1 VVVVVEEDI
10 VCLLMT
16 SKSSVGKR
24 RHSIWT
30 SLGTLHIP
38 RILFWCNSVEG
49 NSCILPEFFINL
61 AGASAK
67 FDSSGIPGIAQILPE
82 SGRNQ
87 WRTIKTSQLF
97 PASNCSTE
105 ALHFNFSPLNHSL
118 HCWTVLI
125 SLALCL
131 SLLK

>member
-38 RILFWCNSVEG
+38 RIPFRCNSVEG
-49 NSCILPEFFINL
+49 NSCIPPEFEFRSKIPPEFFINL

-67 FDSSGIPGIAQILPE
+67 FDSSGIPGIARIPPE

-87 WRTIKTSQLF
+87 WRTIKTSV
-97 PASNCSTE
+97 ARWKGVMNDGGG
-105 ALHFNFSPLNHSL
+105 
-118 HCWTVLI
+118 
-125 SLALCL
+125 
-131 SLLK
+131 

>member
-1 VVVVVEEDI
+1 VVVEEDI

-38 RILFWCNSVEG
+38 QIPFRCNSVEG
-49 NSCILPEFFINL
+49 NSCIPPEFEFRSKIPPEFFINL

-67 FDSSGIPGIAQILPE
+67 FDSSGIPGIARIPLE

-87 WRTIKTSQLF
+87 WRTIKTSIH
-97 PASNCSTE
+97 SNCS
-105 ALHFNFSPLNHSL
+105 
-118 HCWTVLI
+118 V
-125 SLALCL
+125 
-131 SLLK
+131 